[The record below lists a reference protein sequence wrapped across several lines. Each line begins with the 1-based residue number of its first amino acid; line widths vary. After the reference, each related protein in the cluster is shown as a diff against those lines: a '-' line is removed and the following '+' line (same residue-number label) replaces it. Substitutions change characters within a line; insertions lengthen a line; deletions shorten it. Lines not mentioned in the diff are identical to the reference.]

1 MNKFKKIL
9 SLILTLLMTF
19 SCFGILANAAGE
31 NNLTFT
37 YYYLDDAKK
46 FEGFFAVSGC
56 SWSASGEINIPATHT
71 DLVKIGGE
79 EKIVTRP
86 VTDIYANAFKDIEG
100 ITKVTIPASVT
111 NVGNS
116 AFENC
121 YQLKEVVFGNA
132 DCTIGIA
139 AFRYCS
145 SLNSITL
152 PSALKTIPIEC
163 FAACTSLK
171 SIEIP
176 STVTTIGKE
185 AFKRC
190 SALKSVTVPASV
202 TTIDINAF
210 LGCTLVESYAV
221 ASGNKKFKA
230 VDGILFDIKGETLI
244 QYPNGKSATQYSVPS
259 GVKTI
264 ADSAFGSN
272 TKLTKIIL
280 PEGIKTI
287 SAYAFN
293 LCSVLSQINLP
304 STVTEIGAQAF
315 GGCKKLKEITLP
327 AGLESYSGAFYN
339 SGLETVILTDGI
351 DIIDEKAFEKCA
363 SLKSVTIPSSVWD
376 IRMGAF
382 DGCTSL
388 ETLELRASVTCIDK
402 NAFLNCPKLVIRLDE
417 RSLVHKMAEDNG
429 WKYEFIDA
437 PVVEKEIAS
446 IEIKTLPSK
455 LTYTAGEKI
464 NTSGMVLTVTYE
476 DGAYTLVTNGFELDT
491 QYATGT
497 GKKTIKVTY
506 KGKTT
511 SFDITVNTPVEK
523 TIVGMS
529 ISNLPGKTSYYYK
542 ESLSTSGMKLIVEYD
557 DGSTE
562 IVTSGYTVSE
572 STLKTV
578 GTHKI
583 TVTYKGFTDDFSV
596 NVSYAWWQLIIMYFL
611 LGFLWY

>member
-31 NNLTFT
+31 NNLSF
-37 YYYLDDAKK
+37 YYNEMEEY
-46 FEGFFAVSGC
+46 FVVSSC
-56 SWSASGEINIPATHT
+56 NKYAYGEINIPAAYYQSGVGTKP
-71 DLVKIGGE
+71 VGE
-79 EKIVTRP
+79 IS
-86 VTDIYANAFKDIEG
+86 YGAFKDAET
-100 ITKVTIPASVT
+100 ITKVTIPSSVKK
-111 NVGNS
+111 VGDS

-121 YQLKEVVFGNA
+121 ALLKEVVFENA

-145 SLNSITL
+145 SLDSITL
-152 PSALKTIPIEC
+152 PSSLKAIPIEA
-163 FAACTSLK
+163 FAACFSLK

-176 STVTTIGKE
+176 STVTVIGKE
-185 AFKRC
+185 AFRKC
-190 SALKSVTVPASV
+190 SALKMVTVPASV
-202 TTIDINAF
+202 TSIDINAF
-210 LGCTLVESYAV
+210 LGCSLVENYVV
-221 ASGNKKFKA
+221 ASGNKKYKA

-244 QYPNGKSATQYSVPS
+244 QYPNGKNATQYSVPS

-272 TKLTKIIL
+272 TKLTKITL
-280 PEGIKTI
+280 PEGVKTI
-287 SAYAFN
+287 SEYAFN
-293 LCSVLSQINLP
+293 LCSALSEINLP

-315 GGCKKLKEITLP
+315 GGCKNLKEITLP

-363 SLKSVTIPSSVWD
+363 SLKSVTIPSSLSD

-388 ETLELRASVTCIDK
+388 ETLELRASVTSIDK

-417 RSLVHKMAEDNG
+417 SSLVHKMAEDNG
-429 WKYEFIDA
+429 WKYEFIDG
-437 PVVEKEIAS
+437 PVENDIAS

-476 DGAYTLVTNGFELDT
+476 NGAHTFVTSGFELDT

-497 GKKTIKVTY
+497 GKKTVNVTY
-506 KGKTT
+506 KGKST
-511 SFDITVNTPVEK
+511 SFDITVTTPVEK

-529 ISNLPGKTSYYYK
+529 IGNLPDKTAYYYK

-562 IVTSGYTVSE
+562 TVTSGYTLSE
-572 STLKTV
+572 TTFKTV